1 MKKLLLVIM
10 VSFIIGCTNSNS
22 ATELLEKEGYTDIE
36 MTGYSWFGCSED
48 DFYHTGFKA
57 KKNGKEI
64 TGTVCEGF
72 LFKGKTI
79 RYE

>member
-22 ATELLEKEGYTDIE
+22 AIELLEKEGYTDIE
-36 MTGYSWFGCSED
+36 ITGYSWFECSKD

-64 TGTVCEGF
+64 IGTVCEGL